1 MKERGALKGIA
12 LAISAVFVVASCS
25 FVDIPGRSSSSV
37 VLESSS
43 SSSVAVGAFTPVG
56 ALSELTDGDFY
67 MIASSLSSGRVIG
80 SGSSDS
86 YYLQSQIASF
96 SGTGLLGAD
105 SLEEFVLGGSVAART
120 FRTTKYKTGQY
131 LGSKSAYPSDLIVSS
146 SADEWSVAEFGD
158 GLFTVKNAVTGY
170 YIGYD
175 AVNYDWRCFAAPRT
189 LALYRHDPKAIEGKK
204 AYRVEPKTAES
215 GSSSLGVYSVALSGG
230 SYVSTLTKILTEGTY
245 YTDREDVAAYWIG
258 FGELPAN
265 YVNADGDHSSS
276 CQDTKD
282 KGYEIYGESTRLWFT
297 YHRDDGYMTQVPEYN
312 PDGSKPTYYEI
323 DIASSWSSYYGSRGA
338 LRLVGMPYGLVQYG
352 ADPVIFYTSD
362 HYGTFSEYYNYS
374 GGWGAVFADRS
385 DYVKP
390 TTVGVSY

>member
-1 MKERGALKGIA
+1 
-12 LAISAVFVVASCS
+12 
-25 FVDIPGRSSSSV
+25 
-37 VLESSS
+37 
-43 SSSVAVGAFTPVG
+43 
-56 ALSELTDGDFY
+56 

-105 SLEEFVLGGSVAART
+105 SVEEFVLGGSGATRT

-131 LGSKSAYPSDLIVSS
+131 LGSKSGYPSDLIVSS
-146 SADEWSVAEFGD
+146 FADEWAAAESGD
-158 GLFTVKNAVTGY
+158 GLFAIKNAVTGY

-189 LALYRHDPKAIEGKK
+189 VALFRHGPKAIEKTK

-230 SYVSTLTKILTEGTY
+230 SYVSTLTKTLTEGTY
-245 YTDREDVAAYWIG
+245 YTGYEDVAAYWIG
-258 FGELPAN
+258 FGELPVN
-265 YVNADGDHSSS
+265 YVNADGDGSPSY
-276 CQDTKD
+276 QDTKD
-282 KGYEIYGESTRLWFT
+282 KGYEIYGESARLWFT
-297 YHRDDGYMTQVPEYN
+297 YHRADGYMTQVPEYN
-312 PDGSKPTYYEI
+312 LDGSKPTYYEI

-338 LRLVGMPYGLVQYG
+338 LRLVAMPYGLVQYG
-352 ADPVIFYTSD
+352 DDPVVFYTSD

-374 GGWGAVFADRS
+374 GGWGATFADRT
-385 DYVKP
+385 DYAKP